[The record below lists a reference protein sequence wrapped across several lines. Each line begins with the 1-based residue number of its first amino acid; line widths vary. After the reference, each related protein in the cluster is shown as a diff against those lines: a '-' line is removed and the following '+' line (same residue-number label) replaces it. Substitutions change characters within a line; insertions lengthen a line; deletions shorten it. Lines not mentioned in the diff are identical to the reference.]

1 MNPHFWW
8 YLARASGMVAWAVSG
23 ATCLWGILL
32 VTRMLKPADR
42 PAWLLDLHRWLGVL
56 SIAAVAAHL
65 GALVADSNPYVYFGW
80 RELFVPQASAW
91 RPVAI
96 TWGVIAFYILVVVQ
110 LTSLVMKKLPKRVWR
125 SIHLTSYAMFVMAT
139 VHGFLA
145 GADAK
150 HLVFIVVASAG
161 CGVLLFATVAR
172 VLQARAKRI
181 PAST

>member
-1 MNPHFWW
+1 MLF
-8 YLARASGMVAWAVSG
+8 RSSG

-56 SIAAVAAHL
+56 SIATVAAHL

>member
-1 MNPHFWW
+1 MNPNPWW
-8 YLARASGMVAWAVSG
+8 NLTRASAIVAWVLMAV
-23 ATCLWGILL
+23 AILWGVLL
-32 VTRMLKPADR
+32 ATRVLKPNDR

-56 SIAAVAAHL
+56 SIATVAAHL

-91 RPVAI
+91 RPVAV